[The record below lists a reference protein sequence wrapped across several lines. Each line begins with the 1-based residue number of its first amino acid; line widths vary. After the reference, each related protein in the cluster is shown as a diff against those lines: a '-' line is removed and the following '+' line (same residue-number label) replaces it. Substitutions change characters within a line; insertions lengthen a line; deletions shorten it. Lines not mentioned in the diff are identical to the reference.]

1 MFTGIIEGSPRVL
14 STETRGTGLRLW
26 VPAPDPEWAVTDGES
41 VAVSGCCL
49 TIAGLCHPLHGSQ
62 GPPEPGTPPGDP
74 VPGGTPGATM
84 VFDLSAETL
93 ARTHF
98 GRLAAGRQVN
108 VERAMRL
115 DDRLSGHL
123 VSGHVDGG
131 GTLVEIVDS
140 GDGGQV
146 HTIELDPGLERYL
159 IEKGSITLDGISLT
173 VVEPVGRR
181 FRIALI
187 PVTLEVTN
195 LGTAVVGQ
203 RFNIEADLVGKW
215 IEKLVLGERDAAS

>member
-14 STETRGTGLRLW
+14 HHEARGTGKRIW
-26 VPAPDPEWAVTDGES
+26 VPAPSPDWAVSDGES

-49 TIAGLCHPLHGSQ
+49 TIAGLCHPLHGAG
-62 GPPEPGTPPGDP
+62 GPPAVGTPPGEE
-74 VPGGTPGATM
+74 VPGGTRGATM

-98 GRLAAGRQVN
+98 DEVETGRQVN

-131 GTLVEIVDS
+131 ATLVEIVDS

-146 HTIELDPGLERYL
+146 QTIEVDPGLERYL
-159 IEKGSITLDGISLT
+159 IEKGSICIDGISLT
-173 VVEPVGRR
+173 VVEPKDRR
-181 FRIALI
+181 FDIALI

-203 RFNIEADLVGKW
+203 RFNIEADMVGKW
-215 IEKLVLGERDAAS
+215 IEKLVVGGTDPG